1 MKRKKRRR
9 NQNNHLAVRKERYL
23 GEAVHCF
30 SGNIYVPEDWERIEL
45 VMMEYMTQKQAKKA
59 IIDIGNRMYVRNFV
73 AANDG
78 NISIRTGEN
87 EVWATP
93 TGVSKGFMK
102 KKMLVKLDLYGNILE
117 GTHRP
122 SSEIKMHLRAY
133 RENEDIRSVCHAHPP
148 VCTCFAI
155 AGIPLDA
162 PVLAEAIITLG
173 DVPVAPYAE
182 LGTEEV
188 PEAIAPYC
196 HTHNGVLL
204 ANHGAVTWAEDAYSA
219 YYRLE
224 SMEYYANILM
234 ITDKILERQNRLS
247 ADQIERLIGMR
258 EKFGIKRGG
267 RPKL

>member
-1 MKRKKRRR
+1 MSKSVYMSEKK
-9 NQNNHLAVRKERYL
+9 
-23 GEAVHCF
+23 
-30 SGNIYVPEDWERIEL
+30 
-45 VMMEYMTQKQAKKA
+45 AKKA
-59 IIDIGNRMYVRNFV
+59 ILDIGQRMYVRNFV

-102 KKMLVKLDLYGNILE
+102 KKMLVKVDLEGNVLE
-117 GTHRP
+117 GTKKP
-122 SSEIKMHLRAY
+122 SSELKMHLRAY
-133 RENEDIRSVCHAHPP
+133 QENPELLSVCHAHPP
-148 VCTCFAI
+148 ICTCFAI
-155 AGIPLDA
+155 AGIPLDV
-162 PVLAEAIITLG
+162 PVLAEAVITLG

-182 LGTEEV
+182 LGSKEV
-188 PEAIAPYC
+188 PEVIAPYC

-204 ANHGAVTWAEDAYSA
+204 ANHGAVTWAEDPYSA

-234 ITDKILERQNRLS
+234 ITGKILKEQNTLTEE
-247 ADQIERLIGMR
+247 QVERLLAMR

-267 RPKL
+267 RPDNKTGR

>member
-1 MKRKKRRR
+1 MSKSVYMSEKK
-9 NQNNHLAVRKERYL
+9 
-23 GEAVHCF
+23 
-30 SGNIYVPEDWERIEL
+30 
-45 VMMEYMTQKQAKKA
+45 AKKA
-59 IIDIGNRMYVRNFV
+59 ILDIGQRMYVRNFV

-102 KKMLVKLDLYGNILE
+102 KKMLVKVDLEGNVLE
-117 GTHRP
+117 GTKKP
-122 SSEIKMHLRAY
+122 SSELKMHLRAY
-133 RENEDIRSVCHAHPP
+133 QENPELLSVCHAHPP
-148 VCTCFAI
+148 ICTCFAI
-155 AGIPLDA
+155 AGIPLDV
-162 PVLAEAIITLG
+162 PVLAEAVITLG

-182 LGTEEV
+182 LGSKEV

-204 ANHGAVTWAEDAYSA
+204 ANHGAVTWAEDPYSA

-234 ITDKILERQNRLS
+234 ITGKILKEQNTLTEEQVGRLL
-247 ADQIERLIGMR
+247 AMR

-267 RPKL
+267 RPRA

>member
-1 MKRKKRRR
+1 MK
-9 NQNNHLAVRKERYL
+9 
-23 GEAVHCF
+23 
-30 SGNIYVPEDWERIEL
+30 GNLQKV
-45 VMMEYMTQKQAKKA
+45 EYMTEKQAKKA
-59 IIDIGNRMYVRNFV
+59 IIDIGQRMYVRNFV

-78 NISIRTGEN
+78 NISIKTGDN

-102 KKMLVKLDLYGNILE
+102 KKMLVKVDLDGNLLE
-117 GTHRP
+117 GTYKP
-122 SSEIKMHLRAY
+122 SSELKMHLRAY
-133 RENEDIRSVCHAHPP
+133 KENPDIRSVCHAHPP
-148 VCTCFAI
+148 ICTCFAI

-162 PVLAEAIITLG
+162 PVLAEAVITLG

-182 LGTEEV
+182 LGTEAV

-234 ITDKILERQNRLS
+234 ITDKILEKQNHLTP
-247 ADQIERLIGMR
+247 QQVERLIGMR
-258 EKFGIKRGG
+258 AKFGIKRGG
-267 RPKL
+267 KPAL

>member
-1 MKRKKRRR
+1 MSKSVYMSEKK
-9 NQNNHLAVRKERYL
+9 
-23 GEAVHCF
+23 
-30 SGNIYVPEDWERIEL
+30 
-45 VMMEYMTQKQAKKA
+45 AKKA
-59 IIDIGNRMYVRNFV
+59 ILDIGQRMYVRNFV

-102 KKMLVKLDLYGNILE
+102 KKMLVKVDLEGNVLE
-117 GTHRP
+117 GTKKP
-122 SSEIKMHLRAY
+122 SSELKMHLRAY
-133 RENEDIRSVCHAHPP
+133 QENPELLSVCHAHPP
-148 VCTCFAI
+148 ICTCFAI
-155 AGIPLDA
+155 AGIPLDV
-162 PVLAEAIITLG
+162 PVLAEAVITLG

-182 LGTEEV
+182 LGSKEV
-188 PEAIAPYC
+188 PEVIAPYC

-204 ANHGAVTWAEDAYSA
+204 ANHGAVTWAEDPYSA

-234 ITDKILERQNRLS
+234 ITGKILKEQNTLTE
-247 ADQIERLIGMR
+247 AQVERLPAMR

-267 RPKL
+267 RPRA